1 MMRQAVID
9 GSSAQDAIDT
19 LEEIVGRRQRLSDEL
34 NAVSRLLQI
43 ETAGHLQAV
52 LKQANEAKEVALL
65 VFAELEH
72 PTRWESYPR
81 KRRSDRESYS
91 VEECIKLEFAY
102 RETNRGGRVALQAR
116 TGMREARI
124 KAYLRARKA
133 LEERGALPNSSPTS
147 PAVALPPRG
156 GEPLTAAPA
165 RRVEHGRR
173 LARGAAHLGD
183 AGRRARL

>member
-9 GSSAQDAIDT
+9 ESSAQDAVDT
-19 LEEIVGRRQRLSDEL
+19 LEEIVGRRQTLSDEL
-34 NAVSRLLQI
+34 KEVIRLLQV
-43 ETAGHLQAV
+43 ETAGHLQAL
-52 LKQANEAKEVALL
+52 LKQANEAKEAALL

-91 VEECIKLEFAY
+91 VDECIKLELAY

-133 LEERGALPNSSPTS
+133 LEERGTLPNTSPTS
-147 PAVALPPRG
+147 PALALPPCG
-156 GEPLTAAPA
+156 GESLTGAPA
-165 RRVEHGRR
+165 PSESDGSSRSERR
-173 LARGAAHLGD
+173 
-183 AGRRARL
+183 